1 MTGGIMNKAAKV
13 VAAAT
18 AIVAGY
24 MFVISLPSLVRYIK
38 ISTM

>member
-1 MTGGIMNKAAKV
+1 MNKATKV
-13 VAAAT
+13 VVAAT

-24 MFVISLPSLVRYIK
+24 MFVISLPSVMRYIR